1 MSLNWRIVHKIDED
15 SPFFGFAKED
25 FHDAETDIEIMV
37 QIRAFDEVFA
47 NTVVQ
52 KTSYINSEIIYGAKF
67 IKMYESSEDHKTT
80 ILDLSKIDAYE
91 KVNI

>member
-1 MSLNWRIVHKIDED
+1 MARKLRIIRQKSRYD
-15 SPFFGFAKED
+15 SGF
-25 FHDAETDIEIMV
+25 
-37 QIRAFDEVFA
+37 R
-47 NTVVQ
+47 
-52 KTSYINSEIIYGAKF
+52 SNSEIICGAKF